1 MIFNINR
8 GKEGTTTK
16 NSIINPSSLNVN
28 LKIQLTSKVN
38 HMENQDRKEGWYLS
52 MEGLML
58 H

>member
-1 MIFNINR
+1 MIFNINT

-38 HMENQDRKEGWYLS
+38 HMENQDRKRWQANYILTFAF
-52 MEGLML
+52 
-58 H
+58 

>member
-38 HMENQDRKEGWYLS
+38 HMENQDRKHWQANYILTFAF
-52 MEGLML
+52 
-58 H
+58 

>member
-28 LKIQLTSKVN
+28 LKIQLTSKVIVLFQAN
-38 HMENQDRKEGWYLS
+38 HMENHDRKHWQAN
-52 MEGLML
+52 
-58 H
+58 